1 MRMNECEFVVYN
13 KGVDFEILSNFYF
26 KQFCIWSRFGVKIVG
41 TMDHMQIFVQ
51 TKSESVLN

>member
-1 MRMNECEFVVYN
+1 MNECEFVVYD

-41 TMDHMQIFVQ
+41 TMDHMQVFVQ